1 MQNDLLLPLVWF
13 DPEPWFDPGIQIGGA
28 PAV

>member
-1 MQNDLLLPLVWF
+1 MQNDLHPLVWF